1 MISNKKLLNA
11 LKLVLAGFKDAKGT
25 EPGEKDIIRLED
37 IKKKAAGDPS
47 KILQLVRNIAKAIGK
62 GSSGSSQDK
71 AERRAKA
78 AEQVFPGEFG
88 KILADIFRDVA

>member
-1 MISNKKLLNA
+1 MKNHNLLHI
-11 LKLVLAGFKDAKGT
+11 LKLILAGYKDIKGT

-37 IKKKAAGDPS
+37 IKRKGGNDPS
-47 KILQLVRNIAKAIGK
+47 KVLKLVRNMANSISR
-62 GSSGSSQDK
+62 GSGGSSQEK

-78 AEQVFPGEFG
+78 AEVVFPGEFG